1 MKNIL
6 FKKSFKRKLV
16 LVLALPFVMIY
27 NACQDDYLDVVPDGL
42 ATVDKIFN
50 LRQEAEKYLFT
61 CYSYMPR
68 LGDLRRNAAF
78 LAGDEMW
85 VPDNRENGD
94 YFALEIALGRQRVA
108 NPYYDVWQGE
118 YQGGLPFDGSEIWDG
133 IRHCNIFIENMS
145 DPNNVP
151 DITDTERERW
161 IAEAKFLKAYYH
173 FYLMRHYGAIP
184 IIKEN
189 VSVDAPTPAFDLP
202 RDPYDEGINYI
213 VELLDEAAAVL
224 PPVIADIN
232 TEYGRITSVIA
243 RSLKAR
249 VLVTAASPLY
259 NGNPD
264 LSVVINN
271 DGTPLYNTTFEANK
285 WQIAADAA
293 KEAIDAAEA
302 AGLRLYEFNEAL
314 TGFDLTDTTVTKLS
328 IRNAITDPESLEI
341 IWPNTQSLTNG
352 ADGLQ
357 ASAMAPLEVGH
368 NTRVARKVISPTIT
382 MAKLFYT
389 DNGVPITEDKA
400 YDFNDILELREAQ
413 PDERYNIEEGY
424 RTSRLN
430 FDREPRFYAD
440 LGFDGSMWY
449 KRDALGDETKW
460 HIEGKFGDYSGSDH
474 PFFFNETGYYCKKL
488 VNWRMT
494 FSNDG
499 GTFETYAWPEMRL
512 ADLYLLYAEALNE
525 VSGPSQE
532 VYSYLDQIRER
543 AGLDGVVES
552 WAAHSNNP
560 NKPTTKEGL
569 RSIIQQERMIELAF
583 EGQRYWDLLRW
594 KRAVQEFNDNVQGW
608 NIKGDDEASYYQI
621 RTIHLQNFISPRDY
635 FWPLSETSLI
645 RNTNLV
651 QNPGW

>member
-560 NKPTTKEGL
+560 NKPTTQEGL

>member
-6 FKKSFKRKLV
+6 FKKLMKRKLV
-16 LVLALPFVMIY
+16 LVLLLPIVMIY
-27 NACQDDYLDVVPDGL
+27 NACDDYLDVVPDGL

-68 LGDLRRNAAF
+68 LGNLRRNAGF

-133 IRHCNIFIENMS
+133 IRHCNIFIQNMS
-145 DPNNVP
+145 DPSNVP
-151 DITDTERERW
+151 DITPTERERW
-161 IAEAKFLKAYYH
+161 IAEVKFLKAYYH

-189 VSVDAPTPAFDLP
+189 VSVDAPTPSFDVS
-202 RDPYDEGINYI
+202 RDPYDEGITYI
-213 VELLDEAAAVL
+213 IGLLDEAAAVL

-243 RSLKAR
+243 KSLKAR
-249 VLVTAASPLY
+249 ILVTAASPLY

-264 LSVVINN
+264 LSVMINK
-271 DGTPLYNTTFEANK
+271 DGTPLYNTAFEASK
-285 WQIAADAA
+285 WEIAADAA

-302 AGLRLYEFNEAL
+302 AGLRLYKFNKAS
-314 TGFDLTDTTVTKLS
+314 TGFNLTDTTVTKLS
-328 IRNAITDPESLEI
+328 IRNAITDPESFEV
-341 IWPNTQSLTNG
+341 IWPNTQSLTDG

-460 HIEGKFGDYSGSDH
+460 HIEGKFGQYSGSDH

-499 GTFETYAWPEMRL
+499 GTFENYAWPEMRL

-525 VSGPSQE
+525 IQGPTAE

-560 NKPTTKEGL
+560 SKPLSKEGL

-621 RTIHLQNFISPRDY
+621 RTIHIQNFISPRDY

>member
-1 MKNIL
+1 MKTII
-6 FKKSFKRKLV
+6 FKKLIKQGIGALLLLV
-16 LVLALPFVMIY
+16 LLNSTY
-27 NACQDDYLDVVPDGL
+27 SCQDDYLDVVPDGL
-42 ATVDKIFN
+42 ATVDKVFN

-68 LGDLRRNAAF
+68 LGDPRRNAGF

-94 YFALEIALGRQRVA
+94 YFALEIALGRQRVS
-108 NPYYDVWQGE
+108 NPYFNVWQGE
-118 YQGGLPFDGSEIWDG
+118 YQAGAPYDGPEIWDG

-145 DPNNVP
+145 DENNVP
-151 DITDTERERW
+151 DITQSERERW

-173 FYLMRHYGAIP
+173 FYLTKFYGAIP
-184 IIKEN
+184 VMREN
-189 VSVDAPTPAFDLP
+189 ISIDAPTEEFDVT
-202 RDPYDEGINYI
+202 RAPYDEAIAYI

-232 TEYGRITSVIA
+232 TELGRITSVTA
-243 RSLKAR
+243 RSLKAK

-259 NGNPD
+259 NGNED
-264 LSVVINN
+264 LAIVVNK
-271 DGTPLYNTTFEANK
+271 DGTPLYNNTYEPNK
-285 WQIAADAA
+285 WQLAADAA
-293 KEAIDAAEA
+293 KDAIDAAEA
-302 AGLRLYEFNEAL
+302 AGLRLFEFNESV

-328 IRNAITDPESLEI
+328 IRNAITDPESIEI
-341 IWPNTQSLTNG
+341 IWPNTQSLTLG
-352 ADGLQ
+352 EDGLQ
-357 ASAMAPLEVGH
+357 ASAMAPLQVGH
-368 NTRVARKVISPTIT
+368 NTRVARKVLSPTIT

-389 DNGVPITEDKA
+389 DNGVPITEDRN
-400 YDFNDILELREAQ
+400 YDFNDIRELREAT
-413 PDERYNIEEGY
+413 PEERFNIEEGY

-440 LGFDGSMWY
+440 LGFDGSTWY

-499 GTFETYAWPEMRL
+499 GSFENYAWPEMRL
-512 ADLYLLYAEALNE
+512 AELYLLYAEALNE
-525 VSGPSQE
+525 TQGPSSD
-532 VYSYLDQIRER
+532 VYNYLDLIRDR
-543 AGLDGVVES
+543 AGLEGVVES
-552 WAAHSNNP
+552 WANHSVNP
-560 NKPTTKEGL
+560 NKPLSQDGL

-594 KRAVQEFNDNVQGW
+594 KRAVEEFNDDVQGW
-608 NIKGDDEASYYQI
+608 NVFGDDEASYYQV
-621 RTIHLQNFISPRDY
+621 RTIHLQSFVSPRDY

>member
-1 MKNIL
+1 MKNIIL
-6 FKKSFKRKLV
+6 KKSLKRKLV

-68 LGDLRRNAAF
+68 LGDLRRNAGF

-145 DPNNVP
+145 DPSNVP

-161 IAEAKFLKAYYH
+161 IAEAKFLEAYYH

-202 RDPYDEGINYI
+202 RDPYDEGIAYV

-285 WQIAADAA
+285 WQIAANAA

-341 IWPNTQSLTNG
+341 IWPNTQSLTDG
-352 ADGLQ
+352 VDGLQ

-400 YDFNDILELREAQ
+400 YDFNNILELREAQ

-474 PFFFNETGYYCKKL
+474 PFYFNETGYYCKKL

-552 WAAHSNNP
+552 WTAHSNNP
-560 NKPTTKEGL
+560 NKPTSKEGL

-594 KRAVQEFNDNVQGW
+594 KRAVQEFNDNIQGW

>member
-1 MKNIL
+1 M
-6 FKKSFKRKLV
+6 
-16 LVLALPFVMIY
+16 
-27 NACQDDYLDVVPDGL
+27 DVVPDGL

-560 NKPTTKEGL
+560 NKPTTQEGL

>member
-108 NPYYDVWQGE
+108 NPYYNVWQGE

-202 RDPYDEGINYI
+202 RDPYDEGIDYI

-608 NIKGDDEASYYQI
+608 NVKGDDEASYYQI